1 MKDLK
6 SKDKNIFS
14 RICGTLLV
22 KSLSKSHAAA
32 IVKIVIFTSRLE
44 IDNLPCVHVAHGR
57 TEMGKRDA
65 QRILKSAVL
74 LKSFRPTF
82 GNLSFTNLISTTHQ
96 NAFQN

>member
-44 IDNLPCVHVAHGR
+44 IDNLPCVHVAHGK
-57 TEMGKRDA
+57 TEKGKGDA
-65 QRILKSAVL
+65 QCI
-74 LKSFRPTF
+74 
-82 GNLSFTNLISTTHQ
+82 
-96 NAFQN
+96 